1 VKSAGVHVGVIAMVG
16 LGGRAFADGHER
28 DTIEALNAMGL
39 GEGDLVYFSDLVD
52 VPSTSYPVMAA
63 DAKIAP
69 LSREERRQQQDRI
82 RAGLRFAGVPPQ
94 FAAYDIRE
102 FTY

>member
-1 VKSAGVHVGVIAMVG
+1 
-16 LGGRAFADGHER
+16 
-28 DTIEALNAMGL
+28 MGL

-52 VPSTSYPVMAA
+52 VPSTAYPVMAA

-69 LSREERRQQQDRI
+69 LSGDRRRQQQGAI
-82 RAGLRFAGVPPQ
+82 RAGLRFAGAPPQ